1 MSNDPAARASDQK
14 SASKRLEFKLV
25 IETGAG
31 GDTDEVKIE
40 DLISLHFQD
49 LLYDETFSEALQ
61 AKEFISST
69 VTRLDKQIG

>member
-1 MSNDPAARASDQK
+1 MTTDPTAHASDQK
-14 SASKRLEFKLV
+14 QASKTIEFKLV

-31 GDTDEVKIE
+31 GDTDLMRVEELV
-40 DLISLHFQD
+40 SLHFQD